1 MPTHEYADDLTSEQ
15 RCQRIAVLLA
25 LGLRRLRPRST
36 LPDGSKNPPELS
48 ANGLELPREMRLSG
62 HAG

>member
-1 MPTHEYADDLTSEQ
+1 MPTHGHADDLTAEQ
-15 RCQRIAVLLA
+15 RLHRIASLLA
-25 LGLRRLRPRST
+25 VGLLRLRPRFPVS
-36 LPDGSKNPPELS
+36 DGPKKLPELS